1 MKDMTLSE
9 WVAERTQVEAAKQ
22 IGCGQTGVSAMLRS
36 DRKIY
41 VRVDRKGELVKIWE
55 ERPVGKRRRLEETQ
69 ATA

>member
-1 MKDMTLSE
+1 MKDMTLAE

-36 DRKIY
+36 GRKIY
-41 VRVDRKGELVKIWE
+41 VRVDNKGNLVRVWE
-55 ERPVGKRRRLEETQ
+55 EREVGRRRAELK